1 MAIKVTA
8 TAKEKLSKV
17 FMESGL
23 TSPALRIVFSG
34 VG

>member
-8 TAKEKLSKV
+8 TAKRKV
-17 FMESGL
+17 KQSVYGVGL